1 MREKPLQPEAAW
13 VGMGMKN
20 TCRWWVRFC
29 SGMGRDDRNSDGES
43 SYFLSGHELRLYEQG
58 NYEKAKIYISDRDG
72 TETESGVADDRLLT
86 DSAGKY
92 LLAARRHNQVR
103 RGQLEEALFGPQ
115 MLT

>member
-1 MREKPLQPEAAW
+1 MRKP
-13 VGMGMKN
+13 K
-20 TCRWWVRFC
+20 
-29 SGMGRDDRNSDGES
+29 
-43 SYFLSGHELRLYEQG
+43 Y
-58 NYEKAKIYISDRDG
+58 IYQTVMG
-72 TETESGVADDRLLT
+72 TETESDVADDRLLT